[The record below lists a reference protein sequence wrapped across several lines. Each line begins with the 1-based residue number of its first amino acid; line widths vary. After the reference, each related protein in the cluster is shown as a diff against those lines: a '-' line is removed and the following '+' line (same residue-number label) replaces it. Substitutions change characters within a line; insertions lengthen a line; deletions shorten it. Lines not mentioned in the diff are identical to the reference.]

1 MEQGNNKFI
10 SVKYQLYTNENGFN
24 TLVEETSEER
34 PFIFLTGFGVALEAF
49 EKSVENLA
57 EGDNFEF
64 TLTKDEAYGDYFEER
79 VVTLDREIFSVN
91 GHFDHENVV
100 VGAVL
105 PLQNEDG
112 NRFDGK
118 VLEITET
125 GVKLDLNH
133 PLAGKTIT
141 FKGQVL
147 ENRPATNGEI
157 EHLASLIS
165 GEHHCGCG
173 CDDCSDGCDH
183 HHHEH
188 GDGCG
193 CGHCH

>member
-10 SVKYQLYTNENGFN
+10 SVKYQLYTNENGVN

-49 EKSVENLA
+49 EKAVENLA

-64 TLTKDEAYGDYFEER
+64 TLTKHEAYADYFEER
-79 VVTLDREIFSVN
+79 VVTLDTEIFSVN

>member
-1 MEQGNNKFI
+1 MEIGNNKFI
-10 SVKYQLYTNENGFN
+10 SVNYQLFTDENGVP
-24 TLVEETSEER
+24 TLMEETSEER
-34 PFIFLTGFGVALEAF
+34 PFIFLTGFGVALETF
-49 EKSVENLA
+49 EKAVENLA
-57 EGDNFEF
+57 EGEKFEF
-64 TLTKDEAYGDYFEER
+64 SLTKDQAYGDYYDER

-133 PLAGKTIT
+133 PLAGKTIS
-141 FKGQVL
+141 FKGTIL
-147 ENRPATNGEI
+147 ENRPATNEEI
-157 EHLASLIS
+157 EHMAHLLS

-173 CDDCSDGCDH
+173 CDHDCEDDCNH
-183 HHHEH
+183 HHDHE
-188 GDGCG
+188 GGCG

>member
-10 SVKYQLYTNENGFN
+10 SVKYQLYTNENGVN